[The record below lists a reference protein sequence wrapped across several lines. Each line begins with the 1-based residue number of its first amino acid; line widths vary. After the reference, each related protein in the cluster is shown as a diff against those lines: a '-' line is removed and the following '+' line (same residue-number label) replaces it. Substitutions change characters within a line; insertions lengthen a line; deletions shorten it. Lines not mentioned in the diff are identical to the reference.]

1 MIKLLAQL
9 IQNKYLKNMSLLGK
23 RKGRPT
29 TKIQFDAI
37 LKRFTIF
44 LKRELRLTYDIPV
57 ILVDDADFAKKI
69 TAFGEITKDNT
80 IHLSVINRH
89 PMDILRTLAHEY
101 IHYKQHI
108 DKGLSNK
115 SSRAGSPIENQAN
128 AKAGEIMRKYGQ
140 LHPELFD
147 LMPIR

>member
-1 MIKLLAQL
+1 
-9 IQNKYLKNMSLLGK
+9 MSLLGK

-37 LKRFTIF
+37 LKRFVLF
-44 LKRELRLTYDIPV
+44 LKRELRLTYDIPI
-57 ILVDDADFAKKI
+57 ILVDDTDFAKKVL
-69 TAFGEITKDNT
+69 AFGEISKDNV

-101 IHYKQHI
+101 IYYKQHI
-108 DKGLSNK
+108 ENRTHLSGP
-115 SSRAGSPIENQAN
+115 GSALENQAN
-128 AKAGEIMRKYGQ
+128 AKSGEIMRKYGK

>member
-1 MIKLLAQL
+1 
-9 IQNKYLKNMSLLGK
+9 MSLLGK

-29 TKIQFDAI
+29 TQAQFDAI

-57 ILVDDADFAKKI
+57 ILIDDADYAKRNA
-69 TAFGEITKDNT
+69 AFGEITKDNV
-80 IHLSVINRH
+80 IYLSVINRH
-89 PMDILRTLAHEY
+89 PMDILRTLAHEFV
-101 IHYKQHI
+101 HYKQNI
-108 DKGLSNK
+108 EKGLDRK
-115 SSRAGSPIENQAN
+115 SSFAGSSTENHAN

-147 LMPIR
+147 LMPLR